1 MSDRVLELLTGG
13 WRSRIVSSA
22 ARLGA
27 FDAIAEGAAGVPE
40 LAVRLGLHETALS
53 RLLRLLAGLDLVS
66 AVPGGGEYRLT
77 EAGAVLTSSH
87 PSSLR
92 PLVDLYEEDYFD
104 AAWRELETGL
114 REGATP
120 FRVAF
125 GVSVFD
131 YLATHPQEA
140 SRYVEAIGAGAPHGA
155 VLADA
160 VHLDSPRL
168 VVDLGGGDGRML
180 AEILAAE
187 PEARGVLVERPD
199 VAAQAADA
207 LVRKGLGD
215 RAEVV
220 GGDFR
225 TCVPVGADVYVLSRV
240 LHNWSDASCTALLR
254 DIGSAAAHDG
264 RILVVERMIRDGG
277 AATAGDALALLFDLH
292 MFVMTEG
299 RERAE
304 VEYARLAGDAGLV
317 ARPAVPLH
325 MGFSVLPLLTDVGTA

>member
-1 MSDRVLELLTGG
+1 
-13 WRSRIVSSA
+13 
-22 ARLGA
+22 
-27 FDAIAEGAAGVPE
+27 
-40 LAVRLGLHETALS
+40 
-53 RLLRLLAGLDLVS
+53 
-66 AVPGGGEYRLT
+66 
-77 EAGAVLTSSH
+77 
-87 PSSLR
+87 
-92 PLVDLYEEDYFD
+92 
-104 AAWRELETGL
+104 
-114 REGATP
+114 
-120 FRVAF
+120 
-125 GVSVFD
+125 
-131 YLATHPQEA
+131 
-140 SRYVEAIGAGAPHGA
+140 
-155 VLADA
+155 
-160 VHLDSPRL
+160 
-168 VVDLGGGDGRML
+168 ML

-225 TCVPVGADVYVLSRV
+225 TCVTVGADVYVLSRV

>member
-1 MSDRVLELLTGG
+1 M
-13 WRSRIVSSA
+13 
-22 ARLGA
+22 
-27 FDAIAEGAAGVPE
+27 
-40 LAVRLGLHETALS
+40 
-53 RLLRLLAGLDLVS
+53 
-66 AVPGGGEYRLT
+66 PGGGEYRLT

-292 MFVMTEG
+292 MFVRTEG